1 MILMNP
7 VLVKLSFELLLSGG
21 HLGTGEEWVS
31 LTLTYRPT
39 GQHTPLSSPPVIF
52 SFRVPLLPT
61 TLQSFPSQLLPCLS
75 FLMPRVAERNA

>member
-39 GQHTPLSSPPVIF
+39 GQHTPPPIIPTCDLLLQGPLATHHTPVFPKPASTLSE
-52 SFRVPLLPT
+52 
-61 TLQSFPSQLLPCLS
+61 FP
-75 FLMPRVAERNA
+75 NA